1 MKAAKLMMIG
11 AGLEGHTWTH
21 VQPLPS
27 TNFLGPWLGSCLM
40 SGPCISNFGSF
51 DDVSWCFNHPVLFIS
66 HTVVNA
72 CLEPLP
78 KDELSPSLS
87 CQIDKIFRTLKAG
100 DGLSGSEKVCL
111 EKCKLRGCDFKSNL
125 RSASIWTILDS
136 GTRPVWDNNAC
147 THAQEYELWFCLT
160 VSTPWRTMC
169 VHSKHVFGQVSLII
183 SRERAHTH
191 SNYSNRH
198 KVGT

>member
-1 MKAAKLMMIG
+1 MMF
-11 AGLEGHTWTH
+11 H
-21 VQPLPS
+21 
-27 TNFLGPWLGSCLM
+27 
-40 SGPCISNFGSF
+40 
-51 DDVSWCFNHPVLFIS
+51 DVSRCFNHPVLFIS

-125 RSASIWTILDS
+125 RSASI
-136 GTRPVWDNNAC
+136 
-147 THAQEYELWFCLT
+147 
-160 VSTPWRTMC
+160 
-169 VHSKHVFGQVSLII
+169 
-183 SRERAHTH
+183 
-191 SNYSNRH
+191 
-198 KVGT
+198 